1 MDYLPLFA
9 NVAQRPVLLVG
20 GGEVALRKARLLLE
34 AEARVTVVAPELHD
48 ELQQLQQQGRLTHQA
63 DYFQA
68 AHLQGQRL
76 VIAATDDEQVNA
88 DVAAAAE
95 AAGLWVNVVD
105 DPARSSFI
113 FPSIIDRSPI
123 IVAISSGG
131 AAPVLARLLRERLEA
146 SVDATGAQL
155 RGSETVEAPAGWVR
169 ARVSAAMPESALLQ
183 WLARLSSTPPYLS
196 LESLTIGTAPGGAR
210 SPSEQLDVTLE
221 ATLPLA
227 HTNAR

>member
-1 MDYLPLFA
+1 MKTLSRRERRLIALALLAATAALAWLALVRPIASGFA
-9 NVAQRPVLLVG
+9 ERQ
-20 GGEVALRKARLLLE
+20 ARREQL
-34 AEARVTVVAPELHD
+34 AADHARN
-48 ELQQLQQQGRLTHQA
+48 
-63 DYFQA
+63 
-68 AHLQGQRL
+68 QRL
-76 VIAATDDEQVNA
+76 VASIPQLRRMAERRRAVGRLHAIAAPDAEQG
-88 DVAAAAE
+88 AE
-95 AAGLWVNVVD
+95 
-105 DPARSSFI
+105 
-113 FPSIIDRSPI
+113 
-123 IVAISSGG
+123 
-131 AAPVLARLLRERLEA
+131 LLRERLEA